1 MAGQDKVAN
10 LYGNGWRIL
19 VLLTSLM
26 VTCTTAA
33 QSAQLANLAYDTAG
47 MFDAAVML
55 EPRLLKGKHFTLES
69 KVRNDGLFNHYLIHS
84 SFGDFRA
91 ISGTSLKI
99 RLLEIEAIAAM
110 REVDTSGAA
119 LDGLKQSGG
128 KALTGAKNLLT
139 HPIKTI
145 EGAAQGAGDI
155 YNRTTG
161 TVRRNLGDTE
171 DGALAQ
177 LIGYSKL
184 KGAIAS
190 RYGINVYSRN
200 LVLQQELDRLAQ
212 AGFLGGLGL
221 GLASSFV
228 PGVSG
233 LMLSTSSA
241 ARVLNDTI
249 NDTPASEIWLQN
261 KSRLNAMKL
270 GLHNDQLE
278 LFLNNAIFSP
288 ALQTVMVAALEA
300 LEGVENRLLLVELS
314 ARVRDVHRAN
324 TLTQITVMAAR
335 YHKNI
340 ASLGA
345 FVPMAKL
352 VSLVAV
358 DGEMVILL
366 PADYVLWTEKFNGV
380 ASTLSAR
387 ARLATGGAP
396 ALWVLGRVSPRTRA
410 ELHKRKW
417 KVRAQA
423 GPLLRIKKH

>member
-1 MAGQDKVAN
+1 MTKLYIKV
-10 LYGNGWRIL
+10 LRIF
-19 VLLTSLM
+19 VMPALLIASTS
-26 VTCTTAA
+26 TIAA
-33 QSAQLANLAYDTAG
+33 QQGQSTATVVFDTPG
-47 MFDAAVML
+47 LFDSS
-55 EPRLLKGKHFTLES
+55 RLIES
-69 KVRNDGLFNHYLIHS
+69 KLLNGKDFALAPQVRNDGLFNHYLIHS

-91 ISGTSLKI
+91 VSNTALKI
-99 RLLEIEAIAAM
+99 RLQEIEAIAAM
-110 REVDTSGAA
+110 RQADTSGAA
-119 LDGLKQSGG
+119 LGGLKRSGE
-128 KALTGAKNLLT
+128 KTLDGAKNLIT

-145 EGAAQGAGDI
+145 EGAAQGAGDL
-155 YNRTTG
+155 YSRTTG
-161 TVRRNLGDTE
+161 TVRRNAGDSE

-190 RYGINVYSRN
+190 RYGVNVYSRN
-200 LVLQQELDRLAQ
+200 LVLQHELDRLAK
-212 AGFLGGLGL
+212 ADYLGGMSLGV
-221 GLASSFV
+221 ASSFV

-233 LMLSTSSA
+233 LMLSTSSTA
-241 ARVLNDTI
+241 QILNETI
-249 NDTPASEIWLQN
+249 NDMPAAEIWLQN
-261 KSRLNAMKL
+261 KSKLNAMKL

-314 ARVRDVHRAN
+314 ANVRDVHRAN

-352 VSLVAV
+352 VSLVTM

-423 GPLLRIKKH
+423 GPLLRVKKH